1 MHLRSVVFEIV
12 FVLLVALISP
22 VGAVTIFNA
31 TLTGDQEAPPNAS
44 TASGSATFVL
54 NDAQTELSV
63 SVTVNGLDFTGSQT
77 PDNPND
83 NLEDAHIHCC
93 APAGDD
99 PDVNNA
105 SVRWGFIGSPFNNTD
120 NDGTTTPFSTG
131 VGGTFTGVWDV
142 NEGNTTE
149 TSGPINLTNQL
160 PGILAG
166 LAYINF
172 HTVQFPRGEIRGQIL
187 QVAAVSEPAAFIL
200 SGVGLLVVGFAV
212 SRWKKR
218 TP

>member
-1 MHLRSVVFEIV
+1 MYLRSTALVIV
-12 FVLLVALISP
+12 FLALTTP
-22 VGAVTIFNA
+22 VSAVTLFKA
-31 TLTGDQEAPPNAS
+31 TLTGDQEAPPNTS
-44 TASGSATFVL
+44 TALGFATFVL

-63 SVTVNGLDFTGSQT
+63 SVIVNGLDFTGLQT
-77 PDNPND
+77 PGNPND

-105 SVRWGFIGSPFNNTD
+105 RVRWGFIGSPFNNTD

-142 NEGNTTE
+142 NEGNTTA

-172 HTVQFPRGEIRGQIL
+172 HTVGFPGGEVRGQIL
-187 QVAAVSEPAAFIL
+187 QVSEPSAFLLLGI
-200 SGVGLLVVGFAV
+200 GLLVLGIAGL
-212 SRWKKR
+212 RWKKR